1 MTSEPDAGE
10 RHSGPSAE
18 FDTDATAPPTG
29 PTAPTPSVAPDDA
42 ERRMHPAW
50 ILAKAISELRAFV
63 PAFIGLAVGLR
74 GWAVP
79 AAALLVVLEL
89 GLLVLRW
96 RTTRYAVADGA
107 LRLRSGI
114 LSRSERVIPASR
126 ISALDTTRGIVQ
138 RAFGLVSLEVQT
150 AGGGNKAELRLDALT
165 AEEAERLRSAL
176 GHARV
181 ASAVDATVD
190 PGVAAD
196 TGAAFSPGMAAEP
209 TATSVSGP
217 AGAAPGPPA
226 WSDRAGDRDDA
237 PVVYAITGRELVIA
251 ALTGPQLTL
260 VVVAVGSLFSQAGE
274 LLPRGLR
281 DRAED
286 VVTGADAAT
295 ALVLAV
301 LALLLAAALAVIG
314 TVLAF
319 AEFTVRR
326 DDRRLRVRRG
336 LLTERTGTIP
346 LDRVHGVRIVE
357 GLLRRPL
364 GYATVQVE
372 VAGYRGGDDTMR
384 TLVPLVRRSALPAL
398 LERIVPELTW
408 PDAELQR
415 PPVRARRRYWS
426 VPVLWSLVPAAAAA
440 IWLPDAWRAVGVV
453 PVVAAAV
460 LGDGRWRGAGWH
472 LGGDTIAVRHQLL
485 ARTTLLA
492 LPRRAQLVATRSNP
506 FQRRADLAAF
516 DVVLA
521 TKRHGIVRHLD
532 AATADGLQRAVAS
545 AATKRPP
552 ADVLRDLPLTF
563 AAAPPE

>member
-1 MTSEPDAGE
+1 M
-10 RHSGPSAE
+10 
-18 FDTDATAPPTG
+18 AP
-29 PTAPTPSVAPDDA
+29 APSVAPDET

-50 ILAKAISELRAFV
+50 ILAKAISELRGFV

-89 GLLVLRW
+89 GVLVLRW
-96 RTTRYAVADGA
+96 RATRYAVADGA

-150 AGGGNKAELRLDALT
+150 AGGGKKAELRLDALT
-165 AEEAERLRSAL
+165 TEEAERLRSAL
-176 GHARV
+176 GHAR
-181 ASAVDATVD
+181 A
-190 PGVAAD
+190 
-196 TGAAFSPGMAAEP
+196 TGAAAPA
-209 TATSVSGP
+209 
-217 AGAAPGPPA
+217 AGAATPAGEAASTAAGAIPDRGAAVGVAPRAGEPGTGVPAPADAPPERPA
-226 WSDRAGDRDDA
+226 WADGSAEPDDA

-260 VVVAVGSLFSQAGE
+260 VVVVVGSLFSQLGE
-274 LLPRGLR
+274 LLPRGLK

-295 ALVLAV
+295 VLVLAV
-301 LALLLAAALAVIG
+301 IALLLAAVLAVVG

-326 DDRRLRVRRG
+326 DDQRLRVRRG
-336 LLTERTGTIP
+336 SLTERTGTIP

-398 LERIVPELTW
+398 LERILPELTW

-415 PPVRARRRYWS
+415 PPARARRRYWT

-440 IWLPDAWRAVGVV
+440 IWLPDAWKAVGVV

-472 LGGDTIAVRHQLL
+472 LGGDTVAVRHQLL

-552 ADVLRDLPLTF
+552 ADVLRDLPLTY